1 VIPFPILRLIA
12 YAIAAIVATLSLATV
27 APQFLDFEDAES
39 VLLFGVVIGIINSF
53 LKPVIQTLT
62 LPISCLTLGLF
73 SAVVN
78 IALFY
83 VGASVTPGMDVNWWG
98 AIFGSLITSV
108 ASGLIF
114 AVVDE

>member
-1 VIPFPILRLIA
+1 
-12 YAIAAIVATLSLATV
+12 
-27 APQFLDFEDAES
+27 
-39 VLLFGVVIGIINSF
+39 VIGIINSF

-83 VGASVTPGMDVNWWG
+83 VGALVTPGMDVNWWG
-98 AIFGSLITSV
+98 AIFGSLLTSI
-108 ASGLIF
+108 ASGLMF